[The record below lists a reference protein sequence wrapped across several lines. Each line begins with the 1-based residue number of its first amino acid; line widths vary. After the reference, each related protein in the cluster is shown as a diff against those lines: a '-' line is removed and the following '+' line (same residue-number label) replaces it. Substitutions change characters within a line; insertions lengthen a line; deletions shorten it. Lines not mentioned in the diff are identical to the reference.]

1 MTCAKL
7 DGTIRLFTCKVVY
20 NYFQQ
25 HRSQFSYDI
34 TCRLVAVLCCQLCCK
49 SCSKSLHQGCQDNLA
64 GSLIL
69 LSSCPKLVNNL
80 GQAVRTQLV
89 NGLLTD
95 FLMVVRFLYDICV
108 CIQPYIYLS
117 ITLYWFSL
125 TLLQCLTAYLFFAGP
140 CVLLPP
146 PPPPYYHQ

>member
-7 DGTIRLFTCKVVY
+7 DGTIRLFTCKVV
-20 NYFQQ
+20 YFQQ

-64 GSLIL
+64 GSLIF

-95 FLMVVRFLYDICV
+95 FLQVVRFLYDICV

-117 ITLYWFSL
+117 ITLYWFTL
-125 TLLQCLTAYLFFAGP
+125 TLLCWAMCF
-140 CVLLPP
+140 CSPP
-146 PPPPYYHQ
+146 PPHITTSEKFI